1 MQGNLFFIISIL
13 INADDR
19 LNMSFLEK
27 LINKNIGD
35 ISFYRKALEI
45 AYRAKCRNMP
55 RRIMQIS
62 FDFCTPSAEY
72 LCPTSKLRPV
82 FSRTLNR
89 GHLVVKTSARNE
101 TLPRPRQIG
110 VARGRHDGHDY
121 SLPEIPL

>member
-45 AYRAKCRNMP
+45 AYGAKCRNMP

-62 FDFCTPSAEY
+62 VDFCTPSAEY
-72 LCPTSKLRPV
+72 LCPTSKLRV

-101 TLPRPRQIG
+101 ALPRPRQIG